1 MKKQLLLSAV
11 LAAAFAAGF
20 ALAPAAAFADDMT
33 KNGMSHFSKM
43 SSDRME
49 KSSRMDSMSKTSG
62 AGMHKDDMKK
72 NGMSGDDKMK
82 DGMDE

>member
-1 MKKQLLLSAV
+1 MKKQLLLPAV
-11 LAAAFAAGF
+11 LAAGF

-72 NGMSGDDKMK
+72 NGMSGDDKTK